1 MLPKFDVLTDEQ
13 INKIHKNSMRILK
26 EIGIEFSYDP
36 VIEIFKKHGQRVEGH
51 RVFLEP
57 DFVEEMVEKAPAQFT
72 LHARNPE
79 HNLVCGDGNTIY
91 MPGYGAPFIYDAD
104 GGKRDATMAD
114 YDNFVKLAGASKNI
128 HMTGGT
134 VVEPTDVPDDIRHLK
149 MAYSHI
155 TNSDKGFMGSSSGY
169 EFARDSIEMTAIL
182 HGGLDVIKEKPA
194 LICLINSVTPL
205 KYDDRML
212 GGLMAYAET
221 GQPMVIASLVM
232 AGSTGPA
239 TMAGALSLQNAE
251 VLAGITLA
259 QCINPG
265 TPVVYGSTSTAS
277 DMSTGSLS
285 IGNPENALF
294 ASASAQLS
302 RFYGV
307 PCRGGGGLS
316 DAKTVDA
323 QAGYESMMVLFAAST
338 TGVNFVLHTAGILQ
352 YYMAMSYEKF
362 MVDDEIAG
370 MVLRY
375 LKGFDC
381 DSDEKMA
388 FDVIKTV
395 GPGGHFLTQ
404 KHTRKNFKT
413 EFFRPALSDRQSFD
427 AWAKDGLDTNQR
439 AKARWQEVLANY
451 TAPELDADVKAKIEA
466 FIEKRTKELIK

>member
-13 INKIHKNSMRILK
+13 IDKIHKNSMRILK
-26 EIGIEFSYDP
+26 EIGVEFSYGP
-36 VIEIFKKHGQRVEGH
+36 AIEVLKKNGQRVEGH
-51 RVFLEP
+51 RVYFDPE
-57 DFVEEMVEKAPAQFT
+57 FVENMVEKAPSQFT

-79 HNLVCGDGNTIY
+79 HNLVCGDGQIIF
-91 MPGYGAPFIYDAD
+91 MPGYGSPFIYDAD
-104 GGKRDATMAD
+104 GGKRDATMND
-114 YDNFVKLAGASKNI
+114 YDNFVKLAGASKYM

-134 VVEPTDVPDDIRHLK
+134 VVEPTDVPDPIRHLK

-155 TNSDKGFMGSSSGY
+155 INSDKCFMGSSSGY
-169 EFARDSIEMTAIL
+169 ELASDSIEITALL

-212 GGLMAYAET
+212 GGLFAYAEAR
-221 GQPMVIASLVM
+221 QPMVIASLVM
-232 AGSTGPA
+232 SGSTGPA

-259 QCINPG
+259 QCISPG
-265 TPVVYGSTSTAS
+265 TPVVYGSTSTAV
-277 DMSTGSLS
+277 DMSSGSLS
-285 IGNPENALF
+285 VGNPENALF
-294 ASASAQLS
+294 TSASAQLS

-307 PCRGGGGLS
+307 PCRGGGGLT

-323 QAGYESMMVLFAAST
+323 QAGYESMMVLFATST

-362 MVDDEIAG
+362 MVDDEISG
-370 MVLRY
+370 MILRY
-375 LKGFDC
+375 LDGFDC

-388 FDVIKTV
+388 FDVIEKV

-427 AWAKDGLDTNQR
+427 SWAKEGLDTNQR
-439 AKARWQEVLANY
+439 AKIKWQEVLANY
-451 TAPELDADVKAKIEA
+451 TAPELDPEVKAKIEA
-466 FIEKRTKELIK
+466 FIEKRTKELLK